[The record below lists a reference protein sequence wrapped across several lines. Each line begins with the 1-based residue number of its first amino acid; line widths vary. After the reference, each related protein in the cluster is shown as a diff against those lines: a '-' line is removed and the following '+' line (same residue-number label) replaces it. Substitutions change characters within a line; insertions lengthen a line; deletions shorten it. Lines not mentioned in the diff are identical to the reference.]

1 MPDKYH
7 SYINNNHILSDHE
20 TVRIWLVGARV
31 HDLELGRITWCIG
44 TNDGTDGIVY
54 LFDTR
59 TNTSASTFP
68 YGWIVTLTLTINAT
82 TIGWLLKNW
91 DWQRYRP
98 PSSLDYSVKEQLYE
112 GSEKYLKDLKQKE
125 ALEATDWSIVE
136 QFLPQ
141 KEIYPEM
148 PVRTKDVMAD
158 IRLRILIGSAR
169 SIGAY
174 TQTVSFH
181 PGRKDV

>member
-1 MPDKYH
+1 MDGFIDSYLCICRDKYH

-68 YGWIVTLTLTINAT
+68 YGWDCNFNIDNKW
-82 TIGWLLKNW
+82 WLGYYK
-91 DWQRYRP
+91 
-98 PSSLDYSVKEQLYE
+98 V
-112 GSEKYLKDLKQKE
+112 
-125 ALEATDWSIVE
+125 
-136 QFLPQ
+136 
-141 KEIYPEM
+141 
-148 PVRTKDVMAD
+148 
-158 IRLRILIGSAR
+158 
-169 SIGAY
+169 
-174 TQTVSFH
+174 
-181 PGRKDV
+181 